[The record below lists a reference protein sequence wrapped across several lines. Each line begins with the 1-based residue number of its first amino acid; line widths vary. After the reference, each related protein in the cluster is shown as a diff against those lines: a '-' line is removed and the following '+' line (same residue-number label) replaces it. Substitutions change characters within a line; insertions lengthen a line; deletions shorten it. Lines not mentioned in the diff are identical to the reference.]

1 MTDAHFDTG
10 KAARLDN
17 PGRIAELR
25 IPELLVEIGGV
36 KVMTDCVDLG
46 CGTGTFTLPMA
57 EIVGRWGKV
66 HAVDD
71 SQEML
76 DILKSRNPQK
86 NVLVVKADFTQTGL
100 DDGIV
105 EFCLAAF
112 VLHEIK
118 EPEKLLAEAY
128 RLLKPYGRFLVVE
141 WRAEF
146 DNPGP
151 PQKIR
156 LTMEKMEELFAGAG
170 FKDFKSANWSDKHY
184 YGIGVKPQTDRSGDP
199 GPLLIN
205 ELAKTIGLAGSL

>member
-1 MTDAHFDTG
+1 MTSHFDFS
-10 KAARLDN
+10 KVARLDN
-17 PGRIAELR
+17 PTQITELR
-25 IPELLVEIGGV
+25 ILELLSEIGGV

-57 EIVGRWGKV
+57 ELVGRWGKV
-66 HAVDD
+66 YAVGD

-76 DILKSRNPQK
+76 DILKSRNPPK
-86 NVLVVKADFTQTGL
+86 NVMLVKADFNETGL
-100 DDGIV
+100 DDAIA

-112 VLHEIK
+112 ILHENK

-128 RLLKPYGRFLVVE
+128 RLLKPYGRFMVME

-156 LTMEKMEELFAGAG
+156 LTMDKMEELFAGAG
-170 FKDFKSANWSDKHY
+170 FKDFKSANWSDKYY

-199 GPLLIN
+199 GPLLFN
-205 ELAKTIGLAGSL
+205 ELAKTIGLASSL